1 MNVAAWIVLLSI
13 VIILGVLLILLSFG
27 CDGNYYEFAIGIGC
41 IILGLMVGASVLQQC
56 PNCTST
62 QLTANHYCTNCQ
74 YDFEEDAIRY
84 WECECGN
91 KLPTSNKYCPYCGS
105 PKEVK

>member
-1 MNVAAWIVLLSI
+1 MSVTAWL
-13 VIILGVLLILLSFG
+13 VILRAICILGVLFIIYSFSLG
-27 CDGNYYEFAIGIGC
+27 VEYYHFAIGVVLIIISLLVSGC
-41 IILGLMVGASVLQQC
+41 VIRSC

-62 QLTANHYCTNCQ
+62 QLTANHYCTNCG

-91 KLPTSNKYCPYCGS
+91 KLPTSDKYCPYCGL
-105 PKEVK
+105 PKEAK